1 MRLKNILS
9 TAALGVVLATGL
21 ASCGPTDYSSVTVLA
36 EPTPVVGTTFAWKE
50 VAPSTQQEMYP
61 GIDNP
66 IFRQRVEQAFN
77 TAMAAKG
84 YQQVA
89 DAKTADLVL
98 AYRVGVQA
106 KSQLDVQ
113 TTPGGYY
120 GGGPMMCGAFGCGGG
135 WGWGYYGPPQ
145 TSVTQIN
152 YTEGGLMLDIMAG
165 KTEMLEWRALYK
177 NRVTASTATQASLDE
192 IAARVVQSLP
202 NAGGMPAT
210 PAKK

>member
-1 MRLKNILS
+1 MRLKSILS

-50 VAPSTQQEMYP
+50 VAPSTSQEMYP

-77 TAMAAKG
+77 AAMVAKG

-89 DAKTADLVL
+89 NAATADLVL

-106 KSQLDVQ
+106 KSQLDVES
-113 TTPGGYY
+113 TPGYY
-120 GGGPMMCGAFGCGGG
+120 GGGPMMCGRFGCGGG

-145 TSVTQIN
+145 TSVTQVN
-152 YTEGGLMLDIMAG
+152 YTEGGLMLDVMAG
-165 KTEMLEWRALYK
+165 KDGTLEWRALYK
-177 NRVTASTATQASLDE
+177 NRVTADTATQANLDA
-192 IAARVVQSLP
+192 IAVRIVQSLP
-202 NAGGMPAT
+202 DAGGAPAT